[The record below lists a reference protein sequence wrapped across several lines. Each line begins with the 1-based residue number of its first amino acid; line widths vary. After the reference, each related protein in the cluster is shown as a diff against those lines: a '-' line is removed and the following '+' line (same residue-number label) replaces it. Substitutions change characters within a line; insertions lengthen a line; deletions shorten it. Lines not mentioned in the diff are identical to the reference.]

1 MLTFGGEHH
10 EDQEDQEHPRCYGE
24 LSEEDEEGGEDLSP
38 LIGSFYGV
46 LLDWIGFEVVGRED
60 GLDLVYGLVRV
71 PAALDCRTPVG
82 DEDLVDSTFLAD
94 VLLQVPKRHHHRD
107 IRGGV
112 GSALVDPGYLQL
124 GRAWLGGKRPYLRIG
139 GASIVSH
146 PRRTGAALELC
157 GRIPGARSTGSPF
170 DSRLRRRLSLRL
182 RSGPDQGSIS
192 FAKLSVREQLYG
204 RSFLVGSE
212 ACRKF
217 EVTYVIGSALIPDL
231 AHQGAVGSLL
241 WSQPQ
246 NLAKQR
252 ALLHFAEFLS

>member
-1 MLTFGGEHH
+1 MLHPYCPCNAELMLTFGGEHY

-24 LSEEDEEGGEDLSP
+24 LSEEDEEGGEDLFP

-139 GASIVSH
+139 GRPSSVTPGGRAPLSNSAGGFPVPGPPGRRSIRGSEGVSAFGSVVGPTREASPAPNSLFVSN
-146 PRRTGAALELC
+146 
-157 GRIPGARSTGSPF
+157 SMDDPF
-170 DSRLRRRLSLRL
+170 
-182 RSGPDQGSIS
+182 
-192 FAKLSVREQLYG
+192 LSVVKRVVNS
-204 RSFLVGSE
+204 R
-212 ACRKF
+212 
-217 EVTYVIGSALIPDL
+217 
-231 AHQGAVGSLL
+231 
-241 WSQPQ
+241 
-246 NLAKQR
+246 
-252 ALLHFAEFLS
+252 